1 MNPSPFKPR
10 PFRHKAVYEFT
21 CICGFTMESE
31 EAEGRCPQCRRAF
44 EIHNWGGREHKRNV
58 AVITAQKPLRTEE

>member
-1 MNPSPFKPR
+1 MMRPFKPR

-31 EAEGRCPQCRRAF
+31 ESEGRCPQCHRLF
-44 EIHNWGGREHKRNV
+44 EIHNWGGRAKNV
-58 AVITAQKPLRTEE
+58 ALIRATKPGKGV